1 MRAHARR
8 DGPGHEAFQIVID
21 AQLALAH
28 RLAGAGA
35 ESERA
40 AARARDAIAATRA
53 RPVMHGVLDG
63 YTALAELALRAG
75 DEPALAHACR
85 DLGAF
90 TRVFPV
96 GVPARRRYEG
106 ELATL
111 RGRPDAAR
119 AAFSRAL
126 AAAHRLDMDHER
138 TLARERLDGRRA
150 GGGRV
155 TRPAAARSAIDAEVV
170 ARIDDI
176 VAWSLANDS
185 RVGYFASLYWHVAT
199 SLQRAAHAGGFTDP
213 DRIDR
218 LNHAFFARYLA
229 AVDAFRAGQPT
240 TGAWGVAF
248 DATGRDDLL
257 IVQHLLL
264 GANAHIDLDLAIGVA
279 EVVPA
284 DELAGFRPDFL
295 RMNALL
301 CGLIDGTCRDVTA
314 RRGRCCAPSAATRAT
329 RATPSSASCSAT
341 PVAAPGSR
349 PSGSPRRPPP
359 SALG

>member
-1 MRAHARR
+1 
-8 DGPGHEAFQIVID
+8 
-21 AQLALAH
+21 
-28 RLAGAGA
+28 
-35 ESERA
+35 
-40 AARARDAIAATRA
+40 
-53 RPVMHGVLDG
+53 
-63 YTALAELALRAG
+63 
-75 DEPALAHACR
+75 
-85 DLGAF
+85 
-90 TRVFPV
+90 
-96 GVPARRRYEG
+96 
-106 ELATL
+106 
-111 RGRPDAAR
+111 
-119 AAFSRAL
+119 
-126 AAAHRLDMDHER
+126 
-138 TLARERLDGRRA
+138 
-150 GGGRV
+150 V
-155 TRPAAARSAIDAEVV
+155 TRPAGARSAIDAEVV

-248 DATGRDDLL
+248 DATERDDLL

-284 DELAGFRPDFL
+284 DDLAGFRPDFM

-301 CGLIDGTCRDVTA
+301 CGLIDGTCRDVTRAWPLLRAISRYTSRESDAVLGFLLRDA
-314 RRGRCCAPSAATRAT
+314 RRRAWVKAGRLAAAVPADRPGMIAAMDAETAALGRELAG
-329 RATPSSASCSAT
+329 RR
-341 PVAAPGSR
+341 PVAALLARIAAFGQQR
-349 PSGSPRRPPP
+349 DVDVVIHDLL
-359 SALG
+359 A